1 MSTMTDYDAGR
12 LVTQIENLSKQVESL
27 NMTTVTLSKRINELE
42 KQLVKGKG
50 FLAGAMLYLN
60 DVPEGEGE
68 TEFLHQGMRV
78 QPRKGDLV
86 VWPAFFTHVHR
97 GNPVYTTDKYIATG
111 WMLWDHPPEQETK

>member
-50 FLAGAMLYLN
+50 FLAGAMLLSMGLGG
-60 DVPEGEGE
+60 VG
-68 TEFLHQGMRV
+68 TSFLAKWLG
-78 QPRKGDLV
+78 
-86 VWPAFFTHVHR
+86 T
-97 GNPVYTTDKYIATG
+97 
-111 WMLWDHPPEQETK
+111 